1 MSVFDDSLLLSPLR
15 RGYRNLKWKV
25 QAAQARC
32 VALNYF
38 GALVPI
44 TAHADVW
51 LILGITGLLL
61 IFFLSYDKCANKYG
75 DLEVLSQEYRHQI
88 WPAY

>member
-32 VALNYF
+32 VDLNCF

-44 TAHADVW
+44 TAHLDVW

-61 IFFLSYDKCANKYG
+61 TFFLMTYIEINVVRS
-75 DLEVLSQEYRHQI
+75 LSVI
-88 WPAY
+88 VI